1 MPISDLKIQTRQ
13 DLYDALVKN
22 TGLLIIKFGAT
33 WCAPCRK
40 IEHDVH
46 HYMEIMP
53 ANATCVVADIDES
66 TDLYAF
72 LKSKK
77 IVNGIPVILAYENG
91 NLNFVPDVIHVGSDK
106 LQVNQFFE
114 KCFRLCQ

>member
-53 ANATCVVADIDES
+53 ANATCVVVDIDES

-77 IVNGIPVILAYENG
+77 IVNGIPVILAYETG